1 MQRDKRGKKISVFY
15 TLIVFIVLIV
25 LIGFYINNII
35 VFHNLI
41 RKNKELRE
49 KLVQLGLDNY
59 KKKME
64 IESLTS
70 FIRIKKLVSERINM
84 TYNEN
89 AIDKREIVVI
99 MKDSVK

>member
-1 MQRDKRGKKISVFY
+1 MQKDKRRKKISVFY

-35 VFHNLI
+35 VFNNLI

-70 FIRIKKLVSERINM
+70 FIRIKKLVSEKMNM

-99 MKDSVK
+99 MKDSIK

>member
-1 MQRDKRGKKISVFY
+1 MQKDKRRRKISVFY

-25 LIGFYINNII
+25 LTGFYINNII
-35 VFHNLI
+35 VFNNLI

-49 KLVQLGLDNY
+49 KLVQMGLDNY

-70 FIRIKKLVSERINM
+70 FIRIKKLVSEKMNM

-99 MKDSVK
+99 MKDSIK